1 MVKSRRLPMTY
12 RTRMALL
19 IAFPAGLLAA
29 YLALAPVCNPLAN
42 GTRVATGR
50 SHPLDAAPGELL
62 VKYRQPMF
70 PIGRRVVNGVVG
82 AREVGE
88 IGDLGVSR
96 VAVEPGLSLEEAARR
111 YGLVPQVEY
120 AEPNVIF
127 RTQMVPNDPFYVGR
141 QQWYYDLVNAP
152 NAWDVET
159 GKPGVII
166 AVLDTGVDVT
176 HPDLKDNVW
185 ANTAEIAGNG
195 VDDDGNGCVD
205 DVHGCNFAESGIA
218 CTGAQAGPNSNI
230 ADDNGHGSFV
240 AGVAAAKGNN
250 AAGVTGMAPNATIM
264 PVKVLDCEGAGT
276 ALAATQGIL
285 YAAKNGARVLNMSF
299 GADEDS
305 LTLRAAVAEAHDR
318 YGVVIVAATG
328 NSGEAVVAFPARDER
343 VIAVSAADHKNASSK
358 ASFSNWGPEVTVTAP
373 GVDIISTLPTKF
385 CGPGWSC
392 VSGQPYALG
401 SGTSFSAPLVAG
413 AVALILS
420 KGPPMSPDAVK
431 SRLTSTAVDLP
442 DGSYPG
448 WDGAGRIQIDLALE
462 GKSYQVGVSGIV
474 RN

>member
-1 MVKSRRLPMTY
+1 MNH
-12 RTRMALL
+12 RTRLALL

-29 YLALAPVCNPLAN
+29 YLALAPVCSPLAD

-50 SHPLDAAPGELL
+50 SDPPSAVPGELL

-82 AREVGE
+82 ATEVGE
-88 IGDLGVSR
+88 ISELGVSR

-111 YGLVPQVEY
+111 YGSVPQVEY

-127 RTQMVPNDPFYVGR
+127 RTQMFPNDPFYVGR

-152 NAWDVET
+152 KAWDVET
-159 GKPGVII
+159 GKAGIII
-166 AVLDTGVDVT
+166 AILDTGMDVT

-185 ANTAEIAGNG
+185 TNTAEIAGNG
-195 VDDDGNGCVD
+195 ADDDGNGCVD
-205 DVHGCNFAESGIA
+205 DVHGCNFAEASIA
-218 CTGAQAGPNSNI
+218 CTGAHAPPNGETD
-230 ADDNGHGSFV
+230 DDNGHGSFV
-240 AGVAAAKGNN
+240 AGVAAARGNN
-250 AAGVTGMAPNATIM
+250 AIGVTGMAPNATVM

-276 ALAATQGIL
+276 SLAATQGIL
-285 YAAKNGARVLNMSF
+285 YAAKNGARVINMSF

-305 LTLRAAVAEAHDR
+305 LTLQAAIGEAHDR
-318 YGVVIVAATG
+318 YGAVIVAATG
-328 NSGEAVVAFPARDER
+328 NSGSASVSYPARDER
-343 VIAVSAADHKNASSK
+343 VIAVSATDHRNPDTR
-358 ASFSNWGPEVTVTAP
+358 ASFSNWGPEVTVAAP

-385 CGPGWSC
+385 CGPGWSSC

-401 SGTSFSAPLVAG
+401 NGTSFSAPLVAG
-413 AVALILS
+413 AVALMLS
-420 KGPPMSPDAVK
+420 KGPPMSPDTVK
-431 SRLTSTAVDLP
+431 SRLMATAVDLP
-442 DGSYPG
+442 DGAYAH